1 MVLKTERE
9 IRGNGSQ
16 QNIRYYDEE
25 EEESNSSLTLYDDG
39 NDKM

>member
-25 EEESNSSLTLYDDG
+25 EESNSSLTLYDDG

>member
-9 IRGNGSQ
+9 IRRNGSQ
-16 QNIRYYDEE
+16 QNIKYYEE
-25 EEESNSSLTLYDDG
+25 EEDSNSLLTLYDDG